1 MTGVPSGRE
10 EHMDDVKLSMYL
22 DQRLSPEE
30 RAAADAHLAACNAC
44 RDEVVALS
52 RLLQRQR
59 RPRRIATAAVLA
71 AAAVVAIV
79 LIPSVWRTPVGD
91 RDQRGNAGTTD
102 IRAYGPIGEAAGPAP
117 QFVWGAV
124 AGAVSYRLTVSG
136 ANGAT
141 VWSGSTAD
149 TFVVLPDS
157 VVLRRDSSY
166 LWVADALLEDGGA
179 RSTGMHEFQIA
190 P

>member
-1 MTGVPSGRE
+1 
-10 EHMDDVKLSMYL
+10 MDDVQLSMYL

-30 RAAADAHLAACNAC
+30 RAAADAHLAGCSAC
-44 RDEVVALS
+44 RDEVVAVS
-52 RLLQRQR
+52 RLLQRHR
-59 RPRRIATAAVLA
+59 RPQRIARAAALA

-79 LIPSVWRTPVGD
+79 LIPSVWRTPSAS
-91 RDQRGNAGTTD
+91 RDQRGSSGTNV
-102 IRAYGPIGEAAGPAP
+102 IRAYGPIGEAVGPAP

-141 VWSGSTAD
+141 LWSGSTVD
-149 TFVVLPDS
+149 TIAVLPDS
-157 VVLRRDSSY
+157 VVLRRDSAY
-166 LWVADALLEDGGA
+166 LWVTDALLEDGGA